1 MAPTRPSAHTDRAR
15 GFVRRAGPRIGG
27 GVVLLVVVAAMWNLD
42 ITERLL
48 LKIQKGTFSR
58 DAVSIEIESFDL
70 GVPGSIQNSLRRVSP
85 RDQMMQVFVP
95 AGEFLMGESDHPE
108 ANHYPQHPVYLD
120 AYWIDQIT
128 ITNSTYALGMLGGSC
143 SEPAIAFN
151 PHYGKW
157 AYRDYPVTYITWWQ
171 ARAYCAWAGRRLPT
185 EAEYEKAGRGPDAR
199 SYPWGNQN
207 PSPLLANFGG
217 LVGEALPA
225 LRYPAGVSPY
235 GAFNMSGN
243 VREWVWDWYAANY
256 YERSPYFNPKGPDD
270 GKERSLRGGSD
281 EESAK
286 DIAIYKR
293 FNHDPLSAG
302 LSRGFRCAQDAA
314 PPG

>member
-1 MAPTRPSAHTDRAR
+1 
-15 GFVRRAGPRIGG
+15 
-27 GVVLLVVVAAMWNLD
+27 
-42 ITERLL
+42 
-48 LKIQKGTFSR
+48 
-58 DAVSIEIESFDL
+58 
-70 GVPGSIQNSLRRVSP
+70 
-85 RDQMMQVFVP
+85 
-95 AGEFLMGESDHPE
+95 
-108 ANHYPQHPVYLD
+108 
-120 AYWIDQIT
+120 
-128 ITNSTYALGMLGGSC
+128 MLGGSC
-143 SEPAIAFN
+143 TEPAIAFN

-157 AYRDYPVTYITWWQ
+157 AYRDYPATYITWWQ

-199 SYPWGNQN
+199 SYPWGNQDPN
-207 PSPLLANFGG
+207 PLLANFGG
-217 LVGEALPA
+217 MLGEALPS

-256 YERSPYFNPKGPDD
+256 YEHSPDSNPKGPES

-286 DIAIYKR
+286 EIAIYRR